1 MCKFILEE
9 KDICQYCT
17 CAIRSL
23 NRKILRLSKNTK
35 TTFEIINTTLSPRK
49 QSQIKRLQMKYKLVR
64 QKKIRAETLNKKL
77 KNDISYLHDK
87 MSALSSINLED
98 RLDKNLISVFP

>member
-1 MCKFILEE
+1 LEDLLKKFDNSKICKGYKINSYLKSQNSYIDPVGNLRHVMCKFILEE

-35 TTFEIINTTLSPRK
+35 TTSERINTTLSRRK

-64 QKKIRAETLNKKL
+64 QKKI
-77 KNDISYLHDK
+77 
-87 MSALSSINLED
+87 
-98 RLDKNLISVFP
+98 